1 MYTNGEPQDEVK
13 NFIDFVLSPE
23 GQDIVESV
31 GFIRIK

>member
-1 MYTNGEPQDEVK
+1 MYTNGEPKGEVK